1 MDQTEID
8 KEYLGYVLLRQDFKT
23 WFLYMFRI
31 LEGKPFIVEPIHNE
45 VFELFQSIY
54 EGKQNRVNL
63 NVPPRAG
70 KTTLCKYGVLYTLT
84 RNPRSKIIY
93 TSFNQGLLADI
104 SKEVAAMME
113 HPIYKAM
120 YPQRIHLDAIE
131 ASPVDNFWRTYLE
144 ATTNKNTY
152 TNRKITTAQGGE
164 VLFAAIGSQ
173 ITGFGAGIRG
183 AKEFSG
189 MLIIDDANKPA
200 DIHSQNMRDKVLRYY
215 EETLLSRLNDSDIPI
230 LNVQQRLHIEDLSG
244 HLIRKYSF
252 YTLRKPLLNVDGSC
266 NIPSQYTEARI
277 NELKFN
283 DSMFQAQYQQEP
295 IAEKGLIIK
304 RAWWQRYDI
313 EAENCRGQII
323 ITADTAF
330 KETKTADYSVLQTWE
345 LRKDKMFLRD
355 MVVGKWEFPELIQA
369 AKRMWTKWNDA
380 NKINR
385 VQYLFIEDKASGTP
399 LQQTL
404 SNEGINAVAWRPQD
418 FDYPDNKV
426 ARTKTLS
433 WDVYRGMLYLPNNN
447 EMSDYLINEASLFS
461 EDLSHS
467 HDDACFVSTTMIA
480 TTKGDKKASEI
491 KVGDYV
497 ITPFG
502 KSRVLKTHVREKPVI
517 TNIGL
522 TGTHDHKVYCVND
535 YSFDKLENMEYANT
549 SKLTFKELA
558 KWASDLAYYS
568 TETSTILTQRQ
579 DIMKLRTAIQ
589 QKSMSAIGYIGI
601 CTNFIQER
609 KFQKVFTYTIKT
621 VTKTIT
627 LWKTLSCYQIA
638 NTLAAMAKKLRI
650 VGNVLKCKK
659 PMREVEKSAKSGI
672 TPKKEENGTRNTK
685 NNILQNTISQKYAQT
700 VAKNS
705 THQMTIGSKQYADGA
720 EINTSKGN
728 CEEKQKVY
736 NITTEAG
743 VYYANGI
750 LVSNC
755 DACSMAHSIW
765 RYYGGGQD

>member
-31 LEGKPFIVEPIHNE
+31 LEGKPFIVEPIHDE
-45 VFELFQSIY
+45 VFELFQNIF
-54 EGKQNRVNL
+54 EGNQNRVNL

-84 RNPRSKIIY
+84 KNPRSKIIY

-173 ITGFGAGIRG
+173 ITGFGAGLRG
-183 AKEFSG
+183 SKEFSG

-266 NIPSQYTEARI
+266 NIPSQYTDARI
-277 NELKFN
+277 EELKFN

-304 RAWWQRYDI
+304 RVWWQRYDTDT
-313 EAENCRGQII
+313 ESCRGQII

-345 LRKDKMFLRD
+345 LRKDKMLMRD

-404 SNEGINAVAWRPQD
+404 ANEEINAVAWRPQD

-461 EDLSHS
+461 EDMSHS
-467 HDDACFVSTTMIA
+467 HDDSV
-480 TTKGDKKASEI
+480 
-491 KVGDYV
+491 
-497 ITPFG
+497 
-502 KSRVLKTHVREKPVI
+502 
-517 TNIGL
+517 
-522 TGTHDHKVYCVND
+522 
-535 YSFDKLENMEYANT
+535 
-549 SKLTFKELA
+549 
-558 KWASDLAYYS
+558 
-568 TETSTILTQRQ
+568 
-579 DIMKLRTAIQ
+579 
-589 QKSMSAIGYIGI
+589 
-601 CTNFIQER
+601 
-609 KFQKVFTYTIKT
+609 
-621 VTKTIT
+621 
-627 LWKTLSCYQIA
+627 
-638 NTLAAMAKKLRI
+638 
-650 VGNVLKCKK
+650 
-659 PMREVEKSAKSGI
+659 
-672 TPKKEENGTRNTK
+672 
-685 NNILQNTISQKYAQT
+685 
-700 VAKNS
+700 
-705 THQMTIGSKQYADGA
+705 
-720 EINTSKGN
+720 
-728 CEEKQKVY
+728 
-736 NITTEAG
+736 
-743 VYYANGI
+743 
-750 LVSNC
+750 

>member
-31 LEGKPFIVEPIHNE
+31 LEGKPFIVEPIHDE
-45 VFELFQSIY
+45 VFELFQNIF
-54 EGKQNRVNL
+54 EGEKNRVNL

-173 ITGFGAGIRG
+173 ITGFGAGLRG
-183 AKEFSG
+183 SKEFSG

-252 YTLRKPLLNVDGSC
+252 YTLRKPLLNVDGTC
-266 NIPSQYTEARI
+266 NIPSQYTDARI
-277 NELKFN
+277 EELKFN

-304 RAWWQRYDI
+304 RAWWQRYDTDT
-313 EAENCRGQII
+313 ESCRGQII

-345 LRKDKMFLRD
+345 LRKDKMLMRD

-369 AKRMWTKWNDA
+369 AKRMWIKWNDQ

-404 SNEGINAVAWRPQD
+404 ANEEINAVAWRPQD

-467 HDDACFVSTTMIA
+467 HDDSV
-480 TTKGDKKASEI
+480 
-491 KVGDYV
+491 
-497 ITPFG
+497 
-502 KSRVLKTHVREKPVI
+502 
-517 TNIGL
+517 
-522 TGTHDHKVYCVND
+522 
-535 YSFDKLENMEYANT
+535 
-549 SKLTFKELA
+549 
-558 KWASDLAYYS
+558 
-568 TETSTILTQRQ
+568 
-579 DIMKLRTAIQ
+579 
-589 QKSMSAIGYIGI
+589 
-601 CTNFIQER
+601 
-609 KFQKVFTYTIKT
+609 
-621 VTKTIT
+621 
-627 LWKTLSCYQIA
+627 
-638 NTLAAMAKKLRI
+638 
-650 VGNVLKCKK
+650 
-659 PMREVEKSAKSGI
+659 
-672 TPKKEENGTRNTK
+672 
-685 NNILQNTISQKYAQT
+685 
-700 VAKNS
+700 
-705 THQMTIGSKQYADGA
+705 
-720 EINTSKGN
+720 
-728 CEEKQKVY
+728 
-736 NITTEAG
+736 
-743 VYYANGI
+743 
-750 LVSNC
+750 

-765 RYYGGGQD
+765 KYYGGGQD

>member
-54 EGKQNRVNL
+54 EGNQNRVNL

-104 SKEVAAMME
+104 SKEVASMME

-215 EETLLSRLNDSDIPI
+215 EETLLSRLNDSYIPI

-304 RAWWQRYDI
+304 RAWWQRYDT

-380 NKINR
+380 SKINR

-404 SNEGINAVAWRPQD
+404 SNEGMNAVAWRPQD

-461 EDLSHS
+461 EDMSHS
-467 HDDACFVSTTMIA
+467 HDDSV
-480 TTKGDKKASEI
+480 
-491 KVGDYV
+491 
-497 ITPFG
+497 
-502 KSRVLKTHVREKPVI
+502 
-517 TNIGL
+517 
-522 TGTHDHKVYCVND
+522 
-535 YSFDKLENMEYANT
+535 
-549 SKLTFKELA
+549 
-558 KWASDLAYYS
+558 
-568 TETSTILTQRQ
+568 
-579 DIMKLRTAIQ
+579 
-589 QKSMSAIGYIGI
+589 
-601 CTNFIQER
+601 
-609 KFQKVFTYTIKT
+609 
-621 VTKTIT
+621 
-627 LWKTLSCYQIA
+627 
-638 NTLAAMAKKLRI
+638 
-650 VGNVLKCKK
+650 
-659 PMREVEKSAKSGI
+659 
-672 TPKKEENGTRNTK
+672 
-685 NNILQNTISQKYAQT
+685 
-700 VAKNS
+700 
-705 THQMTIGSKQYADGA
+705 
-720 EINTSKGN
+720 
-728 CEEKQKVY
+728 
-736 NITTEAG
+736 
-743 VYYANGI
+743 
-750 LVSNC
+750 

-765 RYYGGGQD
+765 KYYGGGQD